1 MREGRGE
8 EYRREDQTVPPCYNK
23 TVTLTTKESWNS
35 RFSCVVLSQPIAKE
49 SPLEGALILPTV
61 ACERVISHA
70 RPFLQR
76 FSSQVSKNSHEDL
89 FGLKFCNH
97 MHNRLQ
103 FHCHPYGNGNGNI
116 SSLFMHI
123 CIGMDCGYKLYC
135 LLWFSTNLLPI
146 DHSRVHIGEKHLQC
160 SWFCWTWFS
169 CLTGIGLLVD
179 WLVYWYWLVGW
190 LVLVCLLVE
199 CLVLV
204 GWLTGWFLRAVS
216 LSEAVDQKLPHSFSF
231 SLSKSLL

>member
-8 EYRREDQTVPPCYNK
+8 EYRREDQTVPPCYFK
-23 TVTLTTKESWNS
+23 TQTLTTKESWNKKKSAKGLPHYHKLLWRS
-35 RFSCVVLSQPIAKE
+35 RRLNVHSFYKQLH
-49 SPLEGALILPTV
+49 LEGSYPMEGHSYNV
-61 ACERVISHA
+61 S
-70 RPFLQR
+70 LQR
-76 FSSQVSKNSHEDL
+76 VSKNSHEDL

-97 MHNRLQ
+97 VHNRLQ

-190 LVLVCLLVE
+190 LFLVCLLVE
-199 CLVLV
+199 CLV
-204 GWLTGWFLRAVS
+204 
-216 LSEAVDQKLPHSFSF
+216 
-231 SLSKSLL
+231 